1 MNKGGT
7 VVEKAKLMDKI
18 FRIELG
24 LVMVRAV
31 LP

>member
-18 FRIELG
+18 FRIG